1 MIRTLEF
8 IIIFALGMALGF
20 FTTGL
25 ILQVAL

>member
-1 MIRTLEF
+1 MRLAEF

-20 FTTGL
+20 FATAL